1 MNNLDLK
8 YIFAG
13 CLVLFIILYFAF
25 PEIKKSLKEKFTHI
39 TITTTAACNKSCR
52 CNEICTTDPGS
63 FGTGGNCHRKCMQ

>member
-25 PEIKKSLKEKFTHI
+25 PEIKKSLKEKFSHSETSCS
-39 TITTTAACNKSCR
+39 TACND
-52 CNEICTTDPGS
+52 NVNAY
-63 FGTGGNCHRKCMQ
+63 GTLGTYDDCYSNCMQQ

>member
-25 PEIKKSLKEKFTHI
+25 PEIKKSLKEKFSHSHASCS
-39 TITTTAACNKSCR
+39 TTCTA
-52 CNEICTTDPGS
+52 DPETY
-63 FGTGGNCHRKCMQ
+63 GTSDTYDVCYNKCMQ